1 MSSPATFL
9 TRPHTRSSGTY
20 ARPQP
25 SELPAASSDAQ
36 PSAFRPDSV
45 PPAIHIEDSLH
56 YTDKMKS
63 SPSPPTTL
71 SPSPALRCAPSVYQR
86 RNFRFFGRSTS
97 AHIATSKPQQRKR
110 LVKKSVSQPT
120 FEIVSPI
127 SARLSKVAEVEAE
140 QLGLQLAEA
149 VAAIKQ
155 GSTNVKL
162 ARVSDEDARSALNS
176 PAETEKGPTR
186 TSNACDQPRTSNAH
200 RPPTKRWSHA
210 PLLPEL
216 DFGSFSSASGQLF
229 EPETH
234 EPPPKAKIYVAA
246 LSDIRSG
253 SASEKYTSKDPSRL
267 TYRCDIH
274 AQNGASHQSVDQAC
288 QKVVTNAGGRI
299 LNSYFYPGGF
309 LYSLPTEIPEPITS
323 CELPTLGAKIGVE
336 GWTTFP
342 EPGFNG
348 LRMHPPDGRLGTE
361 RPVAMSEMEEALK
374 SRQNNDLERVD
385 AWVHSEGAAVTM
397 GLMDEDNGKMTGK
410 GDEEGS
416 GTTHKAV
423 EIGVADAT
431 PTRKATLARSLKT
444 IRRRA
449 SEATRTITGDSSPPK
464 KDQSPGNIS
473 DNRYT
478 VVLDGSG
485 SDSESGAEEWES
497 VRSKLDS
504 VR

>member
-9 TRPHTRSSGTY
+9 ARPLTRVSGTY
-20 ARPQP
+20 LRLHPP
-25 SELPAASSDAQ
+25 ELPVVSDDAR

-45 PPAIHIEDSLH
+45 SPAFHIEDPLR
-56 YTDKMKS
+56 YADKMKS
-63 SPSPPTTL
+63 SPSPPTTI
-71 SPSPALRCAPSVYQR
+71 SPSPTPKCAPSARQKTK
-86 RNFRFFGRSTS
+86 FPFFGRSAST
-97 AHIATSKPQQRKR
+97 HIASSKPQRKR
-110 LVKKSVSQPT
+110 LVKKSLSQPT
-120 FEIVSPI
+120 FEIVNPSR
-127 SARLSKVAEVEAE
+127 ARPNEIAEVEAA

-149 VAAIKQ
+149 VAAIEQ
-155 GSTNVKL
+155 GSSNVKL
-162 ARVSDEDARSALNS
+162 ARASDDDARSSLNKPEEKEKEEPDLPRS
-176 PAETEKGPTR
+176 SDAE
-186 TSNACDQPRTSNAH
+186 QPQ
-200 RPPTKRWSHA
+200 TKRWSHA

-216 DFGSFSSASGQLF
+216 DFGSFSSTSSQF
-229 EPETH
+229 FDPKPH
-234 EPPPKAKIYVAA
+234 EPPSKATINVSA

-253 SASEKYTSKDPSRL
+253 SASEKYTSKDPSKL
-267 TYRCDIH
+267 TYRCDIQ
-274 AQNGASHQSVDQAC
+274 AQHGASHRSVEQAC

-323 CELPTLGAKIGVE
+323 CELPTLEAKIGVE
-336 GWTTFP
+336 EWTAFP
-342 EPGFNG
+342 APGFNG
-348 LRMHPPDGRLGTE
+348 LRMHPPEGRLGTE

-385 AWVHSEGAAVTM
+385 EWVHSEGVAITM
-397 GLMDEDNGKMTGK
+397 GLMDEDSRKKTVK
-410 GDEEGS
+410 GDKEGS

-431 PTRKATLARSLKT
+431 PLHKATLARSLET

-464 KDQSPGNIS
+464 KDQSPGNCS

-478 VVLDGSG
+478 VVLNASG

-497 VRSKLDS
+497 VRSELNS
-504 VR
+504 IR